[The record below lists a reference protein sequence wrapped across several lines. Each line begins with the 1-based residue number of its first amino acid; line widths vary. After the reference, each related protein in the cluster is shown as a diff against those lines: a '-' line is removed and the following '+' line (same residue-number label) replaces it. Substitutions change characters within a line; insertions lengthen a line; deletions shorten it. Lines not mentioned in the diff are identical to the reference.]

1 MKIALAAKTGPAHI
15 FLVTDAMSTIGSD
28 ETSFDLNGRTVYRRD
43 GRLTLADGTLAG
55 ADIDML
61 SCVRYVHEKLGQPLE
76 EALRMASLYPAEAI
90 GATSKGN
97 LAAGQDADF
106 IVLSPDLN
114 VHSTWIA
121 GACVHGA
128 DTAPSRA
135 FA

>member
-1 MKIALAAKTGPAHI
+1 MLRQRGHDVTLFATVRSDPDLGLEAICSETAIAEVGL
-15 FLVTDAMSTIGSD
+15 D
-28 ETSFDLNGRTVYRRD
+28 
-43 GRLTLADGTLAG
+43 
-55 ADIDML
+55 
-61 SCVRYVHEKLGQPLE
+61 LE

-90 GATSKGN
+90 GAKTKGS

-114 VHSTWIA
+114 IHSTWIS

-128 DTAPSRA
+128 DTTPSRA